1 MSLNFLNKTRQLL
14 FPPLTIITV
23 SILLSSCS
31 PLGLAVGAGASL
43 ITASQTE
50 KGLEVSAKDLRIK
63 TEINHN
69 LFQKDHKLFGAVK
82 VSVDNGKV
90 LITGAVPNPQDR
102 IEISKLSWKVGGVRE
117 VINEVQVTNKAS
129 FTNRAK
135 DLLINKSLQTQLL
148 LDQSINFINFSVDT
162 VNGVVYIFGIAR
174 DQEEIN
180 RIIKHAR
187 NINYVETVSYT
198 HLTLPTILLV

>member
-1 MSLNFLNKTRQLL
+1 MSLNSLYKTRELL
-14 FPPLTIITV
+14 LPPLIIITV
-23 SILLSSCS
+23 TILLSSCS
-31 PLGLAVGAGASL
+31 PVGLAVGAGASL
-43 ITASQTE
+43 MTASQTE
-50 KGLEVSAKDLRIK
+50 KGLKVSAKDLRIK

-69 LFQKDHKLFGAVK
+69 LFQKDHELFAAVK

-90 LITGAVPNPQDR
+90 LITGSVPNPQDR
-102 IEISKLSWKVGGVRE
+102 IEISKLAWKVNGIRE
-117 VINEVQVTNKAS
+117 IINEVQVTNKAS

-174 DQEEIN
+174 DQAEIN

-187 NINYVETVSYT
+187 NINYVENIVNYMS
-198 HLTLPTILLV
+198 VGNQ

>member
-1 MSLNFLNKTRQLL
+1 MSLNSLYKRRELW

-31 PLGLAVGAGASL
+31 PVGLAVGAGASL
-43 ITASQTE
+43 MTASQTE
-50 KGLEVSAKDLRIK
+50 KGLKVSAKDLRIK
-63 TEINHN
+63 AEINHN
-69 LFQKDHKLFGAVK
+69 LFQKDHELFGAVK
-82 VSVDNGKV
+82 VSVENGKV
-90 LITGAVPNPQDR
+90 LLTGSVPNPQDR
-102 IEISKLSWKVGGVRE
+102 IEISKLSWKVDSVRE
-117 VINEVQVTNKAS
+117 VINEVQVTNKTS
-129 FTNRAK
+129 FTNRTK

-148 LDQSINFINFSVDT
+148 LDQSINFINFNVDT

-187 NINYVETVSYT
+187 NINYVENIINYMSVGNQ
-198 HLTLPTILLV
+198 

>member
-1 MSLNFLNKTRQLL
+1 MSLNSLYKTRELL
-14 FPPLTIITV
+14 LPPLIVITV
-23 SILLSSCS
+23 TILLSSCS
-31 PLGLAVGAGASL
+31 PVGLAVGAGASL
-43 ITASQTE
+43 MTASQTE
-50 KGLEVSAKDLRIK
+50 KGLKVSAKDLQIK

-69 LFQKDHKLFGAVK
+69 LFQKDHELFGAVK

-90 LITGAVPNPQDR
+90 LITGSVPSPQDR
-102 IEISKLSWKVGGVRE
+102 IEISKLSWKVDSVRE

-174 DQEEIN
+174 DQAEIN

-187 NINYVETVSYT
+187 NINYVENIVNYMS
-198 HLTLPTILLV
+198 VGNQ